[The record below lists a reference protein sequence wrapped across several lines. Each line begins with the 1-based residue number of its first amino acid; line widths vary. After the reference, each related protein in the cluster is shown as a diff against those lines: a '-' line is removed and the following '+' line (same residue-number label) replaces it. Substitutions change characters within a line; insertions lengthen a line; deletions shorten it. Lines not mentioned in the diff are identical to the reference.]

1 VPNDVVKVGVL
12 LRLLRAMPIPPACE
26 ATSTSGGVMG
36 DGGVLEDLDNSSAFD
51 PHRRAWG
58 TA

>member
-1 VPNDVVKVGVL
+1 MTRGREIDDCFEPH
-12 LRLLRAMPIPPACE
+12 PIGNI
-26 ATSTSGGVMG
+26 GGVMG

-51 PHRRAWG
+51 RHRRAWR